1 LLSRPY
7 DSQIAGPPR
16 HDFLPAFSKLT
27 NDEDREKKAEFRAP
41 GSYHVIV
48 TPSSLARLEE
58 YKTVQE
64 DEQTPVTAGSKAS
77 NPSSLGCQSPELE
90 SNILTFKDP
99 DIVMLR
105 VFEDNTKKLSSP
117 MSPLSR
123 FALSSSSSLTSPASS
138 HYFQRTD
145 TLMLPSRTTPPPF
158 TYEITPQDNRDW
170 PLICHYRNLLSRHLF
185 HVHRGTVTPP
195 LASGAFFSQ
204 ELFERT
210 VATFPPLY
218 HALMALCALGIAHR
232 SGIQN
237 LDSLQHY
244 QQALPRLQKTLR
256 TPEDLS
262 SDGALLTHF
271 SLLLY
276 EIAAAAP
283 RASNLWAQHINQLLR
298 IFVLRS
304 EMYET
309 EPYSFL
315 LWWICNIDTHAL
327 ICGTSDG
334 ELVEAMLQYNMFPTA
349 DNIVQLNGSGA
360 CYDPLTEEGHAM
372 PVVLDFNRKIEIL
385 TCRLGLL
392 RRNLHREASNYA
404 RQGLQ
409 ISEADRLER
418 QRRVS
423 DIQQALRRTWN
434 EQMPLYISV
443 GLRNNTLPTRA
454 RGIFDN

>member
-1 LLSRPY
+1 LLSRLY
-7 DSQIAGPPR
+7 DSQLANHPR
-16 HDFLPAFSKLT
+16 HDFLPPFSRLT

-41 GSYHVIV
+41 GSYNVIV
-48 TPSSLARLEE
+48 TPSSLAQLEE
-58 YKTVQE
+58 YKANQDEDRARISAVSERPKTVST
-64 DEQTPVTAGSKAS
+64 DPT
-77 NPSSLGCQSPELE
+77 SPDFEA
-90 SNILTFKDP
+90 NVIVLTDP
-99 DIVMLR
+99 DTVMLR
-105 VFEDNTKKLSSP
+105 VFEENPKKLTSP
-117 MSPLSR
+117 TSPSSR
-123 FALSSSSSLTSPASS
+123 FGVSSTSSLTSPSSS

-145 TLMLPSRTTPPPF
+145 MFSISSQHTPPPSTF
-158 TYEITPQDNRDW
+158 DITPQDPRDW

-185 HVHRGTVTPP
+185 HVHRGSIAPP
-195 LASGAFFSQ
+195 LATGAFFTQ

-244 QQALPRLQKTLR
+244 QQALPCLQKTLR
-256 TPEDLS
+256 SPEDLS

-271 SLLLY
+271 ILLLY

-283 RASNLWAQHINQLLR
+283 LGSNLWSQHVNQLLR

-304 EMYET
+304 EMYEK

-315 LWWICNIDTHAL
+315 LCN
-327 ICGTSDG
+327 G
-334 ELVEAMLQYNMFPTA
+334 ELVEAMLQYNMWPTA
-349 DNIVQLNGSGA
+349 DNVVQLHGSSE
-360 CYDPLTEEGHAM
+360 CYDPLTEEAQAM

-392 RRNLHREASNYA
+392 RRNLHREAEDFA
-404 RQGLQ
+404 RQGLEM
-409 ISEADRLER
+409 SKSDLLER
-418 QRRVS
+418 QRRVM
-423 DIQQALRRTWN
+423 DIQQALRRTWT
-434 EQMPLYISV
+434 EQMPPYIAV
-443 GLRNNTLPTRA
+443 GLRSKTLPTRA